1 MNIIICKISI
11 ALFILIV
18 ALSIIY
24 KSFCKN
30 ALIMG
35 IIAWSAINLSALLT
49 TFVPFAGYDIVVRIG
64 FVLSIAIMCVII
76 FRK

>member
-1 MNIIICKISI
+1 
-11 ALFILIV
+11 
-18 ALSIIY
+18 
-24 KSFCKN
+24 
-30 ALIMG
+30 MG